1 MRNPAAFLPLLLS
14 TTVLV
19 SCGQQQ
25 SSLDVDPALGRACF
39 DAHVANL
46 PPGSQYE
53 GIAAASADRITI
65 RSMTGTRVETFD
77 CELGA
82 DRTVRAAAE

>member
-1 MRNPAAFLPLLLS
+1 MRNPAIFLPLFLA

-19 SCGQQQ
+19 SCGDQQ
-25 SSLDVDPALGRACF
+25 SFQDLDPALGRACF

-65 RSMTGTRVETFD
+65 RSMTGTRLETFD

>member
-1 MRNPAAFLPLLLS
+1 
-14 TTVLV
+14 
-19 SCGQQQ
+19 
-25 SSLDVDPALGRACF
+25 
-39 DAHVANL
+39 VANL

-65 RSMTGTRVETFD
+65 RSMTGTRVETFN

>member
-1 MRNPAAFLPLLLS
+1 MRNSATFLPLLLA
-14 TTVLV
+14 TTVLA

-25 SSLDVDPALGRACF
+25 SSQDVDPALGRACF
-39 DAHVANL
+39 DAHVGNL

-65 RSMTGTRVETFD
+65 RSMTGTRVETFA
-77 CELGA
+77 CALGA
-82 DRTVRAAAE
+82 DRTVRAVAK

>member
-1 MRNPAAFLPLLLS
+1 MRNPATLLPLFLA

-19 SCGQQQ
+19 SCGEQQ
-25 SSLDVDPALGRACF
+25 SSQDVDPALGRACF

-65 RSMTGTRVETFD
+65 RSMTGTRVETFN
-77 CELGA
+77 CELAA

>member
-1 MRNPAAFLPLLLS
+1 MRVPASVVPLLLA
-14 TTVLV
+14 TAVLL

-25 SSLDVDPALGRACF
+25 SAPDADPALGRACF

-53 GIAAASADRITI
+53 GIADASAERITI
-65 RSMTGTRVETFD
+65 RAMTGTKVETFKCTRD
-77 CELGA
+77 A
-82 DRTVRAAAE
+82 DGTVRPVGK